1 MGDGVH
7 RLPDGHGKLDR
18 HGRVQAGCAAV
29 LEDVLEMWTEKWF
42 FNYIDA
48 RNLKQRYP
56 LCECGAKII
65 GVEERFEFE

>member
-1 MGDGVH
+1 M
-7 RLPDGHGKLDR
+7 
-18 HGRVQAGCAAV
+18 QAGCAAV
-29 LEDVLEMWTEKWF
+29 LEDMLEMWTEKWF